1 MTTWFTT
8 IRADDAKDREQI
20 SSPDSIG
27 FDIYR
32 VLKPSFRFVAH
43 HHASRTAPEIAHR
56 GSFSAT
62 RLPFMADRL
71 DYMLMFMPNEM
82 AFYDEPSLGMP
93 SLHRK
98 RFCDLEY

>member
-1 MTTWFTT
+1 MATWFTT

-20 SSPDSIG
+20 SSPDPIG

-43 HHASRTAPEIAHR
+43 HHASCAEPEIAQR

-62 RLPFMADRL
+62 RLSFLADRL
-71 DYMLMFMPNEM
+71 DYMLIFIPN
-82 AFYDEPSLGMP
+82 
-93 SLHRK
+93 
-98 RFCDLEY
+98 